1 MPENPVGG
9 NPRKRRQI
17 RLAMALFQN
26 FVRVM
31 ENYAVF
37 DGRASRSEFWW
48 YVPALLIVAF
58 FVGVP
63 ALALSFIPYAPY
75 ILAYAF
81 VLAIFTPTLAVIVR
95 RLHDTGRSAWW
106 SLGFVVSAI
115 YEPASLLAPPGLDA
129 LFWLVYIILLLY
141 NIALIVLMAL
151 PGNCGENKYGA
162 APP

>member
-1 MPENPVGG
+1 
-9 NPRKRRQI
+9 
-17 RLAMALFQN
+17 MALYQN

-37 DGRASRSEFWW
+37 EGRASRSEFWW
-48 YVPALLIVAF
+48 YVLATVIVAF

-75 ILAYAF
+75 ILAYGF

-106 SLGFVVSAI
+106 SLGFVVSAV
-115 YEPASLLAPPGLDA
+115 YELVNFLTPPGFDA
-129 LFWLVYIILLLY
+129 LFWIVYTILLLY
-141 NIALIVLMAL
+141 NIVLVIFMVL
-151 PGNCGENKYGA
+151 PGNSGENKYGA
-162 APP
+162 DPR

>member
-1 MPENPVGG
+1 
-9 NPRKRRQI
+9 
-17 RLAMALFQN
+17 
-26 FVRVM
+26 M

-37 DGRASRSEFWW
+37 DGRANRSEFWW
-48 YVPALLIVAF
+48 FVLALLIVAF

-81 VLAIFTPTLAVIVR
+81 ALAIFTPTLAVTVR
-95 RLHDTGRSAWW
+95 RLHDTERSAWW

-115 YEPASLLAPPGLDA
+115 YEPVSLLAPPGFDA

-141 NIALIVLMAL
+141 NIALLVFLAL
-151 PGNCGENKYGA
+151 PGGSGENKYGA
-162 APP
+162 EPQ

>member
-1 MPENPVGG
+1 MV
-9 NPRKRRQI
+9 
-17 RLAMALFQN
+17 LSQN

-48 YVPALLIVAF
+48 YVLALLIVAF

-63 ALALSFIPYAPY
+63 ALFLSSIPYAPY
-75 ILAYAF
+75 ILAYGFAL
-81 VLAIFTPTLAVIVR
+81 VIFTPTLAVIAR

-106 SLGFVVSAI
+106 SLGFVFSAV
-115 YEPASLLAPPGLDA
+115 YEPVSLLVPPGFDA

-141 NIALIVLMAL
+141 NIALVVFMAL
-151 PGNCGENKYGA
+151 PGDSGENKYGA
-162 APP
+162 DPQ

>member
-1 MPENPVGG
+1 MV
-9 NPRKRRQI
+9 
-17 RLAMALFQN
+17 LFQN

-31 ENYAVF
+31 GDYAVF

-48 YVPALLIVAF
+48 YVLALLIVAF

-63 ALALSFIPYAPY
+63 ALFLSFIPYAPY

-81 VLAIFTPTLAVIVR
+81 VLAIFTPTLAIIVR
-95 RLHDTGRSAWW
+95 RLHDTGRSALW

-115 YEPASLLAPPGLDA
+115 YELVNFLVPPGFDA

-141 NIALIVLMAL
+141 NIVLVVFMVL
-151 PGNCGENKYGA
+151 PGNSGENKYGA
-162 APP
+162 DP

>member
-1 MPENPVGG
+1 MGD
-9 NPRKRRQI
+9 
-17 RLAMALFQN
+17 
-26 FVRVM
+26 
-31 ENYAVF
+31 YAVF

-48 YVPALLIVAF
+48 YVLALLIVAF

-63 ALALSFIPYAPY
+63 ALFLSFIPHAPY

-115 YEPASLLAPPGLDA
+115 YELVNFLVPPGFDA

-141 NIALIVLMAL
+141 NIVLVVFMAL
-151 PGNCGENKYGA
+151 PGNIGENKYGA
-162 APP
+162 DPQ

>member
-1 MPENPVGG
+1 MV
-9 NPRKRRQI
+9 
-17 RLAMALFQN
+17 LYQN

-37 DGRASRSEFWW
+37 EGRASRSEFWW
-48 YVPALLIVAF
+48 YVLATVIVAF

-63 ALALSFIPYAPY
+63 ALFLSFIPYAPY
-75 ILAYAF
+75 ILAYGF

-106 SLGFVVSAI
+106 SLGFVVSAV
-115 YEPASLLAPPGLDA
+115 YELANFLAPPGFDT

-141 NIALIVLMAL
+141 NIVLLIFMAL
-151 PGNCGENKYGA
+151 PGNSGENKYGA
-162 APP
+162 DPQ